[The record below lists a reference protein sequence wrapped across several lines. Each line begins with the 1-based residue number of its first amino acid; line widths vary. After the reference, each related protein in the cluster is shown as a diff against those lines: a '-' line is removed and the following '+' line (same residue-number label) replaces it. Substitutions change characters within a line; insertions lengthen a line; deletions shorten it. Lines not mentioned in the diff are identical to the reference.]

1 MSFPHELPNDSVT
14 WNPELVPSLNS
25 RMDVSTHA
33 RPLNDA
39 RSTESLKIISG
50 QSGVFLQNPLDTSK
64 SSVLVQAIENG
75 IVQQSNVS
83 HEPRSS
89 CVFTSSCTFP
99 FNSPNYVVV
108 SNTGE
113 SENLNSHKPV
123 PESIHATMN
132 TVDFELAR
140 QEAER
145 ELFGRTLEDECIAL
159 DLLRA
164 NQSEESGSQE
174 SSLWSLSNNY
184 PSQSSRILEGTIT
197 HPHLQQIFP
206 MSAST
211 ISRNDDAASI
221 FNPEM
226 RPVNSVIS
234 SDNSQIELRSA
245 SIQLPRSSG
254 ILQTTKRV
262 RFEAQVTDAETRGGF
277 IYIRPAKTTSRGVS
291 QAVVEQRKR

>member
-1 MSFPHELPNDSVT
+1 MSSPHELPNDSVT
-14 WNPELVPSLNS
+14 WNPELVPYFDS
-25 RMDVSTHA
+25 RMDVSTHV
-33 RPLNDA
+33 RPLNDV

-50 QSGVFLQNPLDTSK
+50 QSGVFLQNPLDTTK

-75 IVQQSNVS
+75 FVQQSNVS

-89 CVFTSSCTFP
+89 CVFTSSYTFP

-113 SENLNSHKPV
+113 SENLNSQNPV
-123 PESIHATMN
+123 PESIQATDA
-132 TVDFELAR
+132 VDFALAR

-145 ELFGRTLEDECIAL
+145 ELWGRTLEDEYIAL

-174 SSLWSLSNNY
+174 SSPLSNNY

-211 ISRNDDAASI
+211 ISRNDDARSI

-234 SDNSQIELRSA
+234 LDNSQIELRSA
-245 SIQLPRSSG
+245 SLQLPRHSG
-254 ILQTTKRV
+254 ILQKTKRV
-262 RFEAQVTDAETRGGF
+262 RLEAQVTDAGTRGGF